1 MALRPRSVQ
10 RLAAQRQPIGWL
22 RPSIRSGQ
30 FSRTE
35 MAQLPCLCA
44 IGVHGVGID
53 GIDVDA
59 ADALGIAVFNTPEM
73 NTRSVAEHALALM
86 FALTKRIPAA
96 DSALRAG
103 HFAFKYEGGLRE
115 LQDAQLGVIGFGA
128 IGRATATLARGLGM
142 QVQVLTRR
150 PVADIAAMGLR
161 QADSL
166 SALLANSDIVSL
178 RLPSLPE
185 TRHIIDARALAQ
197 MKSSAYL
204 INTSRGALVDEA
216 ALADALTR
224 GAIAG
229 AGLDVFQQEPVLRDN
244 PLLGLPNVVLKPHI
258 AASTEQSMTR
268 MANAAVDGVLRVFAG
283 EPPASL
289 VNPAVWP
296 RRRQP

>member
-103 HFAFKYEGGLRE
+103 HFAFKYEGDCASCRTLSWGSSGL
-115 LQDAQLGVIGFGA
+115 APSA
-128 IGRATATLARGLGM
+128 A
-142 QVQVLTRR
+142 RR
-150 PVADIAAMGLR
+150 PR
-161 QADSL
+161 W
-166 SALLANSDIVSL
+166 
-178 RLPSLPE
+178 P
-185 TRHIIDARALAQ
+185 
-197 MKSSAYL
+197 
-204 INTSRGALVDEA
+204 
-216 ALADALTR
+216 
-224 GAIAG
+224 AG
-229 AGLDVFQQEPVLRDN
+229 WVCRC
-244 PLLGLPNVVLKPHI
+244 
-258 AASTEQSMTR
+258 R
-268 MANAAVDGVLRVFAG
+268 C
-283 EPPASL
+283 
-289 VNPAVWP
+289 
-296 RRRQP
+296 